1 MKKHVLMLALAITF
15 CTTGLM
21 AQGISGGF
29 KAGLNF
35 ANQKFE
41 SDGFDFN
48 PDGRIAFH
56 AGFFATINMGT
67 IGLQPELLYNS
78 VGSKADLGSLGEVV
92 TKIDYLTVPVM
103 VRFNF
108 AKICNL
114 HAGPTFGFLLSA
126 KQEFDGDSEDIKED
140 LKGMDLGLGLGFGLD
155 LPMGLTAG
163 IRYNLGLGN
172 ASDVDDVDIKNNVVQ
187 LSVGYKL
194 FGE

>member
-15 CTTGLM
+15 CSTGLL

-35 ANQKFE
+35 ANQKLE

-48 PDGRIAFH
+48 PDGRTSFH

-67 IGLQPELLYNS
+67 IGLQPELIYNS
-78 VGSKADLGSLGEVV
+78 VGSKADLGSLGEMV

-103 VRFNF
+103 VRINF
-108 AKICNL
+108 AKIVNV
-114 HAGPTFGFLLSA
+114 HAGPNFGFLLSA
-126 KQEFDGDSEDIKED
+126 QQEFGGDTDDIKED
-140 LKGMDLGLGLGFGLD
+140 LKGMDLGLGVGLGLD
-155 LPMGLTAG
+155 LPMGITAG
-163 IRYNLGLGN
+163 IRYNLGLSN
-172 ASDVDDVDIKNNVVQ
+172 ASDIDDVDIKNNVVQ